1 MLGTRAGYQH
11 RMPTAP
17 SYTSQYGNLSKVNLG
32 VGYIDA
38 APTSAKNFNGETIIL
53 SRRRRLAGYQTT
65 IEEKVSK
72 CSISNLFGLKLIWIL
87 MGRTRTQRSY

>member
-17 SYTSQYGNLSKVNLG
+17 SFTSQYGNLSKVNLG
-32 VGYIDA
+32 IGYIDA
-38 APTSAKNFNGETIIL
+38 APTSAKNFNGDTIIL

-72 CSISNLFGLKLIWIL
+72 MFGLAIL
-87 MGRTRTQRSY
+87 LVEADFDFHNA